1 MSVVASTEAVPG
13 PTPTE
18 EAAARGELPE
28 WAVAGDDRRAHMRRV
43 ADLLESW
50 ARELGLVDAEVT
62 RWRAAGMLHDAL
74 RDAAPDELLDGL
86 PESERDLPGKVLH
99 GPAAARRLHGV
110 VDPRVA
116 TAVRYH
122 TIGSPDLDAL
132 GRALYLADFLEPG
145 RPQLAEWREELR
157 ARMPHDRHA
166 VLLEVLE
173 ARLRHALVRRLPLRG
188 ETAAFWSTVVLEEG
202 AP

>member
-1 MSVVASTEAVPG
+1 M

-18 EAAARGELPE
+18 ESAARGELPD
-28 WAVAGDDRRAHMRRV
+28 WAIAGEDRRAHMRRV

-50 ARELGLVDAEVT
+50 ARELGLPEAEVI

-74 RDAAPDELLDGL
+74 RDASPEELRKDL
-86 PESERDLPGKVLH
+86 PESEQDLPGKVLH
-99 GPAAARRLHGV
+99 GPAAARRLQGL
-110 VDPRVA
+110 VDPRIV

-122 TIGSPDLDAL
+122 TIGSPDLDEL

-145 RPQLAEWREELR
+145 RPQLVEWRAGLR

-166 VLLEVLE
+166 VLLDVLD
-173 ARLRHALVRRLPLRG
+173 ARLRHALDRRLPLRG
-188 ETAAFWSTVVLEEG
+188 ETAAFWSAVVLEEG
-202 AP
+202 NS